1 MRAVI
6 DTNVFVGACIGAGAC
21 NAVIRACLT
30 GAVEP
35 VMGAAL
41 MAELEDVLSRSDLF
55 ANSPLTAAERSTLL
69 DVFLARCEWT
79 RVYYLWRPN
88 LRDEGDNHLIEL
100 AVAAAAPCIVSRNVR
115 DLRGGQLPFA
125 GLQVM
130 TPEAFLKEI

>member
-1 MRAVI
+1 MRVVI

-79 RVYYLWRPN
+79 RVYCLWRPN

-100 AVAAAAPCIVSRNVR
+100 AVAAAAPYIVSRNVR
-115 DLRGGQLPFA
+115 DLRSGQLPFA